1 VDLVDDVDDCVCA
14 VAAAAVGAT
23 AVGAGAVH
31 EEHVDV

>member
-1 VDLVDDVDDCVCA
+1 MDLVDYVDDCVCA
-14 VAAAAVGAT
+14 VGAAAVGAA